1 MKKVLIFL
9 AIMIISFWITSCED
23 KPNDVDRQAKA
34 QFVVIDT
41 SGTLDI
47 DPATNKRLFKNGTVT
62 LYSRD
67 YNESFKFTT
76 NSQGMIDASNL
87 LASHYTISVNQQV
100 SDAFS
105 IFGNKEKDIY
115 STQAG
120 IDTIYLRGMPSAG
133 LIINEMYYCG
143 PVNNVFYIFDL
154 FVELYNNSDKVQYLD
169 GAIISRC
176 SKKDEEASSIVTGSD
191 GLLYVR
197 VIYAFQFPG
206 TPGGKQYPVQPGEYV
221 VVAGDAVDHRLAVA
235 NSIDLSKANWE
246 FYNPLATDIDVA
258 SVPNVT
264 NILSKTTTDFM
275 VGITGDALVL
285 SSGKKGVRMEGTDA
299 MLDLTTILDGIQ
311 WLNKVTST
319 RKLDG
324 RVDAGTAGVGIPSYS
339 GKSVERIPVDKNN
352 PKKKSDT
359 NNSTIDFG
367 INEKPTP
374 GYQGNPVQ

>member
-1 MKKVLIFL
+1 
-9 AIMIISFWITSCED
+9 MIISFWITSCED

-34 QFVVIDT
+34 RFVVIDT
-41 SGTLDI
+41 SGTIDI
-47 DPATNKRLFKNGTVT
+47 DPATNKRILKNGTVT
-62 LYSRD
+62 FYSRD

-76 NSQGMIDASNL
+76 NSEGMVYADKL
-87 LASHYTISVNQQV
+87 LASHYIISVNQPI

-105 IFGNKEKDIY
+105 IFGNKEKDIFG
-115 STQAG
+115 TQTG
-120 IDTIYLRGMPSAG
+120 IDTIYLKGMPSSG
-133 LIINEMYYCG
+133 MIINEIYYCG
-143 PVNNVFYIFDL
+143 PVNNVFYMFDL
-154 FVELYNNSDKVQYLD
+154 FVELYNNSDEVQYLD

-176 SKKDEEASSIVTGSD
+176 TTKPGEVSSMVTGTD
-191 GLLYVR
+191 GLNYVR

-206 TPGGKQYPVQPGEYV
+206 TPGGKQYAVQPGEYV
-221 VVAGDAVDHRLAVA
+221 VIAGDAVDHRQAVA
-235 NSIDLSKANWE
+235 TSIDLSHANWE

-264 NILSKTTTDFM
+264 NILSKTTTDFLI
-275 VGITGDALVL
+275 GLTSDAVVL

-299 MLDLTTILDGIQ
+299 LLDLSTILDGVQ
-311 WLNKVTST
+311 YMNKISST

-324 RVDAGTAGVGIPSYS
+324 RIDAGAAGIGIPSYS
-339 GKSVERIPVDKNN
+339 GKSIERVLVDKNN

-367 INEKPTP
+367 INDHPTP